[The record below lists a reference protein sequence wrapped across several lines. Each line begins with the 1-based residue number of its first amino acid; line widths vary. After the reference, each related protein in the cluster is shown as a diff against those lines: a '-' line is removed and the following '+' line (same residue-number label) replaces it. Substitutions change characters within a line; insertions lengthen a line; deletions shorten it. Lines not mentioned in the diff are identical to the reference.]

1 MKRRDYNL
9 NSLRHS
15 FIYLMALLSVLSLQA
30 QDISKDLVLALT
42 FDEGAGQIITDR
54 SGQGNNGKINGK
66 IGWIEVKIGR
76 GSQLNGKT

>member
-42 FDEGAGQIITDR
+42 FDEGAGQ
-54 SGQGNNGKINGK
+54 SGQGNKGKN
-66 IGWIEVKIGR
+66 
-76 GSQLNGKT
+76 LN

>member
-42 FDEGAGQIITDR
+42 FDEGAGQTVTDQ
-54 SGQGNNGKINGK
+54 SGQENNGK
-66 IGWIEVKIGR
+66 
-76 GSQLNGKT
+76 SLN

>member
-30 QDISKDLVLALT
+30 QDISKDLALALT
-42 FDEGAGQIITDR
+42 FDEGAGQIVTDR

>member
-1 MKRRDYNL
+1 
-9 NSLRHS
+9 
-15 FIYLMALLSVLSLQA
+15 MALLSVLSLQA

-42 FDEGAGQIITDR
+42 FDEGAGQIVTDR

-66 IGWIEVKIGR
+66 IGWIEVKIRR